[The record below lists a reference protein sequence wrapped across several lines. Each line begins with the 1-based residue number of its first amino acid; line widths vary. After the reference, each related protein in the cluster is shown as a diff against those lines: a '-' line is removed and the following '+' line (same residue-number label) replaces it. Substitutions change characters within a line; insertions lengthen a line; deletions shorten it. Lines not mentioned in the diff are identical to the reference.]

1 MIKFDI
7 KTDVSTSLANL
18 KRAQKAVNQLPQ
30 QAYDYLKGIT
40 PIDSGNAR
48 RSTQLKGKTIEGNY
62 AYAQRLDQGYSK
74 QAPKGMTEPTKKFV
88 DKRIKQIEAGR

>member
-7 KTDVSTSLANL
+7 KTNVSTTLNNL
-18 KRAQKAVNQLPQ
+18 KRAQQAVKKLPQ
-30 QAYDYLKGIT
+30 EVYDYFKGIT
-40 PIDSGNAR
+40 PIDTGNAR
-48 RSTQLKGKTIEGNY
+48 RSTQLKGKTIEANY